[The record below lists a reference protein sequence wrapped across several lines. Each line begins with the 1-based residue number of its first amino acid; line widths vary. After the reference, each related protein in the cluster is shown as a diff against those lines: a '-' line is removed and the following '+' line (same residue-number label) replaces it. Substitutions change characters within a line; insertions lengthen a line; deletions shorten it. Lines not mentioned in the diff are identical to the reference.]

1 MQVARTLESPFTL
14 HPSSVSSRI
23 RRGGAHAASVDL
35 SDVSPIV
42 GGVRRLVGLLVALAF
57 AAGAAVLTWPSAFG
71 IERTFPLAQ
80 IISFRAPLAA
90 AFVAAALLMLLFALI
105 RPIRALAFVL
115 AIVFGLAGGANV
127 SLLAQRGLGSEDL
140 PAKTASSL
148 RIMTWNTA
156 GSATSAESIAQ
167 FAVGMQADVVTLPET
182 TIETGAEVAELM
194 RDMGQPMWAHHAE
207 YGEYGIT
214 GWDATSTT
222 VLIKPELGEYSV
234 IQSSLDGSSNTST
247 VPSAVAM
254 PVSGD
259 GPIIVA
265 AHAVAPREEYMT
277 QWRSDLQWLADQCA
291 TDNVILAGDF
301 NATLDHMTGMGVD
314 GGTLGRCHDAAS
326 ESGNGGVGTWP
337 TNAPTLLGAP
347 IDHVMATPD
356 WTVSASVV
364 MRTLDGSG
372 SDHRPIVVQLER
384 TGG

>member
-1 MQVARTLESPFTL
+1 
-14 HPSSVSSRI
+14 
-23 RRGGAHAASVDL
+23 
-35 SDVSPIV
+35 
-42 GGVRRLVGLLVALAF
+42 
-57 AAGAAVLTWPSAFG
+57 
-71 IERTFPLAQ
+71 
-80 IISFRAPLAA
+80 
-90 AFVAAALLMLLFALI
+90 
-105 RPIRALAFVL
+105 
-115 AIVFGLAGGANV
+115 
-127 SLLAQRGLGSEDL
+127 
-140 PAKTASSL
+140 
-148 RIMTWNTA
+148 
-156 GSATSAESIAQ
+156 
-167 FAVGMQADVVTLPET
+167 
-182 TIETGAEVAELM
+182 
-194 RDMGQPMWAHHAE
+194 MWAHHAE

-222 VLIKPELGEYSV
+222 VLIRPELGDYSV

-254 PVSGD
+254 PTSGD

-277 QWRSDLQWLADQCA
+277 EWRSDLQWLADQCA
-291 TDNVILAGDF
+291 SDNVILAGDF

-326 ESGNGGVGTWP
+326 ASGNGGVGTWP
-337 TNAPTLLGAP
+337 TDAPALLGAP

-356 WTVSASVV
+356 WTVSGSVV

>member
-1 MQVARTLESPFTL
+1 M
-14 HPSSVSSRI
+14 
-23 RRGGAHAASVDL
+23 
-35 SDVSPIV
+35 V
-42 GGVRRLVGLLVALAF
+42 GCVRRLLGLLVALAF

-71 IERTFPLAQ
+71 LERTFPLAQ
-80 IISFRAPLAA
+80 IISFRAPIAAALLAA
-90 AFVAAALLMLLFALI
+90 TLLMLLFALI
-105 RPIRALAFVL
+105 RPIRALALVL
-115 AIVFGLAGGANV
+115 ALIFGISGGVNV
-127 SLLAQRGLGSEDL
+127 ALLSQRGLGTETL
-140 PAKTASSL
+140 PAKTDTSL
-148 RIMTWNTA
+148 RVMTWNTA

-182 TIETGAEVAELM
+182 TIDTGAEVAKLM

-222 VLIKPELGEYSV
+222 VLIKPELGDYSV

-291 TDNVILAGDF
+291 SDNVILAGDF

-314 GGTLGRCHDAAS
+314 GGTLGRCHDTAS
-326 ESGNGGVGTWP
+326 DSGNGGVGTWP
-337 TNAPTLLGAP
+337 TNAPALLGAP

-356 WTVSASVV
+356 WTVSGSVV